1 MEVDERLGK
10 EPLSFFSVGS
20 TSGGVHRPVLKKE
33 AIANLKIKKS
43 GIYVD
48 ATLGEGGHAEGILR
62 KLGPKGCLVG
72 IDWDEEAIEQARRR
86 LSSFRKQVI
95 FVRENYK
102 ELPGI
107 LKQLKIAKIDGIL
120 LDLGVSS
127 LQLESRHRGFSFRL
141 PSLLDMRMDRRKKL
155 KAGNLINKLSENDL
169 KKIFFQFGE
178 ERYSKRIAK
187 RIVQARKMKPV
198 ETTLE
203 LAEIVK
209 AAFPG
214 RNRFQRIHPAT
225 RIFQALRIAV
235 NRELDNLRVFLEES
249 ICFLNKGGRI
259 AVISYHSLEDRI
271 VKRFFK
277 DSAKTCLCPQD
288 FPVCRCEIHPQLKII
303 TARPVKPEE
312 NEIKSNPRSRSAKL
326 RIAEKI

>member
-1 MEVDERLGK
+1 MR
-10 EPLSFFSVGS
+10 
-20 TSGGVHRPVLKKE
+20 TSNEAHRPVMKE
-33 AIANLKIKKS
+33 EIVANLRIKKS
-43 GIYVD
+43 GIYID

-62 KLGPKGCLVG
+62 KLGSEGCLIG

-86 LSSFRKQVI
+86 LDSFKKQVI

-102 ELPGI
+102 ELPAI
-107 LKQLKIAKIDGIL
+107 LKQLKIDKIDGIL

-127 LQLESRHRGFSFRL
+127 LQLESCHRGFSFRL
-141 PSLLDMRMDRRKKL
+141 PALLDMRMDRRRRL

-187 RIVQARKMKPV
+187 GIAQARKTEPIK
-198 ETTLE
+198 TTLE
-203 LAEIVK
+203 LADIVK
-209 AAFPG
+209 TALPG

-235 NRELDNLRVFLEES
+235 NQELDNLHVFLKES
-249 ICFLNKGGRI
+249 ICVLEKGGRI

-271 VKRFFK
+271 VKRFLK

-288 FPVCRCEIHPQLKII
+288 FPVCRCEIHPRLKII
-303 TARPVKPEE
+303 TSRPIKPEE
-312 NEIKSNPRSRSAKL
+312 NEINSNPRSRSARL